1 LNASN
6 HHGLLIDSAKMH
18 ERLQKLG
25 LAWSDADAAYKALE
39 ETSKTILAQEFLA
52 ATGSVAERE
61 AKARTSEA
69 VREHLKAMA
78 DARRTMNAARVNYDV
93 ARVYVDLE
101 RTNAS
106 GQRALVELR

>member
-1 LNASN
+1 MSN
-6 HHGLLIDSAKMH
+6 HHGLILDSAKLH

-39 ETSKTILAQEFLA
+39 DVTKTILAEEFLPA
-52 ATGSVAERE
+52 SGSVAERE
-61 AKARTSEA
+61 AIARTSEA
-69 VREHLKAMA
+69 FKGHLKALA
-78 DARRTMNAARVNYDV
+78 AARNAMNTARVNYDV

-106 GQRALVELR
+106 GQRALVNVL

>member
-1 LNASN
+1 MSN
-6 HHGLLIDSAKMH
+6 HHGLILDSTKLH

-25 LAWSDADAAYKALE
+25 LEWSDADAAYKALE
-39 ETSKTILAQEFLA
+39 EAGKTVLAQEFLA
-52 ATGSVAERE
+52 GTGSVAERE
-61 AKARTSEA
+61 ARARVSETYRA
-69 VREHLKAMA
+69 HLKATA
-78 DARRTMNAARVNYDV
+78 DARSAMNRAKVNYDV